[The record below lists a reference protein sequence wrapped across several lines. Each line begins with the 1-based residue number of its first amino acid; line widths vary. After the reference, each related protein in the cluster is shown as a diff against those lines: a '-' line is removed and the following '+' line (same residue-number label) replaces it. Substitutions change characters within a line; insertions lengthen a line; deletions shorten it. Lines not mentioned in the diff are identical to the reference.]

1 MPNQKEQN
9 RQLIR
14 SYLNALASGATGDD
28 LARFFTPDA
37 VQIEFPNRL
46 NANGGRSD
54 LATLLLRAQQGQ
66 KMLSQQ
72 SYDMQ
77 SETVEDSRV
86 AVEVVWTGTLAV
98 AIGTL
103 AAGSIMKAHIAIH
116 FEIRDGRIAV
126 QRNYDCFDPW

>member
-72 SYDMQ
+72 SYDIQ